1 MGQAFAS
8 AWQSWYYT
16 IVMSSDRIK
25 NAMDRIDRALAR
37 IETQA
42 ALSSHSPATNDA
54 DGAEL
59 AARHEALR
67 SQVSTSIAELDA
79 LIEGLER

>member
-1 MGQAFAS
+1 MGQAFAL
-8 AWQSWYYT
+8 AWQSWYYS

-42 ALSSHSPATNDA
+42 ALSSHSLSTNDA
-54 DGAEL
+54 NGTEL

-67 SQVSTSIAELDA
+67 SQVSASIAELDA